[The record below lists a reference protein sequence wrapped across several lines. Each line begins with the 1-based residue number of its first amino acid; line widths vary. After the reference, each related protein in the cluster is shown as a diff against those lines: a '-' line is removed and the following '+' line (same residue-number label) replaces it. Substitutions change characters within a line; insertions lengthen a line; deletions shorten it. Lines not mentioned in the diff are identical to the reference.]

1 MSGSNAANVN
11 LSPLRLE
18 AISLQAFGAFSANE
32 RIPIKGRNLV
42 IYGENGAGKS
52 SIYRALR
59 DLFARAP
66 NDKAIERNAHVHPL
80 DPALDTKVTVE
91 FNHGQPI
98 VWSAGKHPGSP
109 PSDPRLATARLR
121 SAFLDYHSLLA
132 TNAIHGTKRPNLFEL
147 AVDVLLHDF
156 AVEAGGQTVSERWAD
171 VQKKKPWRHFH
182 DASHLPPIETACA
195 NFNATLDAAVE
206 KLTPKINELLT
217 DLGQDG
223 LTISHFSRGTVQY
236 QNAHFKADRVFKGLT
251 LYPNVLF
258 RGHAPKAPQH
268 FLNEA
273 RLSALA
279 LAIYLA
285 ARLTCVPQDSS
296 QHLKLL
302 VLDDVLVGL
311 DYGNRR
317 PLMAMLEKHFP
328 DWQVAL
334 LTHDRHWFEIIR
346 AAIPAEKWTC
356 HELYEMVAISGQA
369 TPFLRPVAQ
378 GVVLATLNQADDF
391 VAQKHLPAA
400 ANYARSACEMFFR
413 KYCEDERL
421 KFPYAADPK
430 KKVTFEKM
438 RGEIVK
444 HVAANAPKKAAMTAL
459 EPFQQRILNPLSHDP
474 TTSLNEAEVIAAIQ
488 AVRSMVTAL
497 S

>member
-1 MSGSNAANVN
+1 MAAGGAGINVD
-11 LSPLRLE
+11 PLRLE
-18 AISLQAFGAFSANE
+18 AISLQAFGAFSVNE
-32 RIPIKGRNLV
+32 RIPIGGRNLV

-59 DLFARAP
+59 DLFARVP
-66 NDKAIERNAHVHPL
+66 SNKAIERNAHVHEL
-80 DPALDTKVTVE
+80 DPALDTRVTVE

-98 VWSAGKHPGSP
+98 VWSAGKHPGSA

-121 SAFLDYHSLLA
+121 SAFLDYHSLIQ
-132 TNAIHGTKRPNLFEL
+132 TNAIHGTKRPNLFDL
-147 AVDVLLHDF
+147 AVEVLLHDF
-156 AVEAGGQTVSERWAD
+156 ATEAGGKTVSERWEEIE
-171 VQKKKPWRHFH
+171 KKKPWRHFR
-182 DASHLPPIETACA
+182 DQRHLPPIETACA

-206 KLTPKINELLT
+206 TLTPKINELLG
-217 DLGQDG
+217 DLGQSG

-236 QNAHFKADRVFKGLT
+236 QNEFFTEKRIFKGRT
-251 LYPNVLF
+251 LHPNVLF
-258 RGHAPKAPQH
+258 RGHQPKAPQH

-285 ARLTCVPQDSS
+285 ARLTCVPQNASK
-296 QHLKLL
+296 HLKLL

-317 PLMAMLEKHFP
+317 PLMFMLEKHFP
-328 DWQVAL
+328 DWQIVL

-346 AAIPAEKWTC
+346 ATIPTEKWTC
-356 HELYEMVAISGQA
+356 HELYEMVAITGQA

-378 GVVLATLNQADDF
+378 SVVNATLDQADDF

-413 KYCEDERL
+413 KYCEKYKL

-430 KKVTFEKM
+430 KITFDKM
-438 RGEIVK
+438 RSEILV
-444 HVAANAPKKAAMTAL
+444 HVVADAAKKAAMKKL

-474 TTSLNEAEVIAAIQ
+474 TTSLNEAEVVAAIR
-488 AVRSMVTAL
+488 AVRDMVEAL
-497 S
+497 K

>member
-1 MSGSNAANVN
+1 MSGVNAAQINMD
-11 LSPLRLE
+11 PLRLE

-59 DLFARAP
+59 GLFARSP
-66 NDKAIERNAHVHPL
+66 NEKMIERSAHVHPL

-91 FNHGQPI
+91 FNRGQPI
-98 VWSAGKHPGSP
+98 VWSHGKHPGSP
-109 PSDPRLATARLR
+109 RADPRLATARLR
-121 SAFLDYHSLLA
+121 SAFLDYHALLA
-132 TNAIHGTKRPNLFEL
+132 TNAIHGTKRPNLFDL

-156 AVEAGGQTVSERWAD
+156 AVEAGGKTVAERWAE
-171 VQKKKPWRHFH
+171 VQERKPWRHFR
-182 DASHLPPIETACA
+182 DESHLPRIETACA

-206 KLTPKINELLT
+206 TLTPKINELLE

-236 QNAHFKADRVFKGLT
+236 KNAHFKADRIFKGTT
-251 LYPNVLF
+251 LHPNVLF
-258 RGHAPKAPQH
+258 RGHKPKAPQH

-285 ARLTCVPQDSS
+285 GRLTCVPQDSTG
-296 QHLKLL
+296 HLKLL

-311 DYGNRR
+311 DYSNRR
-317 PLMAMLEKHFP
+317 PLMSMLEKHFP
-328 DWQVAL
+328 GWQVVL

-356 HELYEMVAISGQA
+356 HELYEMVAFTGQA

-378 GVVLATLNQADDF
+378 SPVLATLDQADDF

-413 KYCEDERL
+413 KYCDKKKIE
-421 KFPYAADPK
+421 FPYTPDPK
-430 KKVTFEKM
+430 KISFDKLREK
-438 RGEIVK
+438 ILK
-444 HVAANAPKKAAMTAL
+444 HVDGDIDKKSAIKSL

-474 TTSLNEAEVIAAIQ
+474 TTSLNEAEVVEAIK
-488 AVRSMVTAL
+488 AVREMIKVFS
-497 S
+497 

>member
-1 MSGSNAANVN
+1 MSGGNAAN
-11 LSPLRLE
+11 LDMSPLRLE

-59 DLFARAP
+59 DLFARAST
-66 NDKAIERNAHVHPL
+66 DKMIERNAHVHEL
-80 DPALDTKVTVE
+80 DPDLVTKVTVE

-98 VWSAGKHPGSP
+98 VWSTGKHPGSP
-109 PSDPRLATARLR
+109 PADPRLATARLR

-156 AVEAGGQTVSERWAD
+156 AVEAGGKTVAERWAK
-171 VQKKKPWRHFH
+171 VHEKKPWRHFRDERH
-182 DASHLPPIETACA
+182 MPPIETACA
-195 NFNATLDAAVE
+195 DFNSALDAAVE
-206 KLTPKINELLT
+206 KLLPKINELLG

-223 LTISHFSRGTVQY
+223 LTISSFSQGTVRY
-236 QNAHFKADRVFKGLT
+236 QNEFLKTKRIFKGCT
-251 LYPNVLF
+251 LHPNVLF
-258 RGHAPKAPQH
+258 RGHEPKAPQH

-285 ARLTCVPQDSS
+285 ARLTCVPQGAS
-296 QHLKLL
+296 QRLKML

-317 PLMAMLEKHFP
+317 PLMAMLEKNFS
-328 DWQVAL
+328 DWQVVL

-378 GVVLATLNQADDF
+378 GAVVATLNQADEF

-413 KYCEDERL
+413 KYCEDNKL

-430 KKVTFEKM
+430 KKVTFDKM
-438 RGEIVK
+438 RGEIVT
-444 HVAANAPKKAAMTAL
+444 HVAADAVKKAAMRAL

-474 TTSLNEAEVIAAIQ
+474 TTSLNTDEVVHAIAA
-488 AVRSMVTAL
+488 VRAMVDAL
-497 S
+497 R

>member
-1 MSGSNAANVN
+1 MAAGGGGIKVD
-11 LSPLRLE
+11 PLRLE

-32 RIPIKGRNLV
+32 RIPINGRNLV

-66 NDKAIERNAHVHPL
+66 SDKMIERNAHVHPL

-98 VWSAGKHPGSP
+98 VWANGKHPGSP

-147 AVDVLLHDF
+147 AVEVLLHDF
-156 AVEAGGQTVSERWAD
+156 ADEAGGKTVAERWTE
-171 VQKKKPWRHFH
+171 VEKKKPWRHFR
-182 DASHLPPIETACA
+182 DESHLPPIETACA
-195 NFNATLDAAVE
+195 NFNATLDAAIE
-206 KLTPKINELLT
+206 KLTPKINELLS

-236 QNAHFKADRVFKGLT
+236 QNEFLKAKRIFKGRT
-251 LYPNVLF
+251 LHPNVLF
-258 RGHAPKAPQH
+258 RGHQPKAPQH

-285 ARLTCVPQDSS
+285 ARLTCVPEGAA

-328 DWQVAL
+328 DWQVVL

-378 GVVLATLNQADDF
+378 SVVIATLDQADGF
-391 VAQKHLPAA
+391 VVQKHLPAA

-413 KYCEDERL
+413 KYCEKHSL

-430 KKVTFEKM
+430 KKITFDKM
-438 RGEIVK
+438 RAEIAT
-444 HVAANAPKKAAMTAL
+444 HVAADAAKKAAMKKL

-474 TTSLNEAEVIAAIQ
+474 TTSLNEAEVVAAIK
-488 AVRSMVTAL
+488 AVRAMVDAL
-497 S
+497 K